1 MRNRSAFPLLV
12 LAALAG
18 ALGTVSG
25 CSSSSATG
33 ADWKAQKAYGARMA
47 KQGFWR
53 EALFRFQKAA
63 QEKPDDAEIQNN
75 LAVGYEATGETA
87 RALAAYRRAI
97 ELSPND
103 ANIRRNYARF
113 AEYYT
118 AAQKA
123 GAPADTATPAPTPQP
138 TP

>member
-1 MRNRSAFPLLV
+1 VLV
-12 LAALAG
+12 LATLAG

-25 CSSSSATG
+25 CSSSSATDT
-33 ADWKAQKAYGARMA
+33 DWKAQKAYGATMA
-47 KQGFWR
+47 KKGFWR

-63 QEKPDDAEIQNN
+63 QQKPDDAEIQNN

-118 AAQKA
+118 AAQRT
-123 GAPADTATPAPTPQP
+123 GAPAEAPTPAPTPRP